1 MNFRAKH
8 GKRRGDLLLDMTPLI
23 DVVFLLLIFFL
34 ITTTFIRDREDIVPI
49 SLPTGSAQPR
59 TSDPGD
65 SVTVHVDAQGSY
77 VVSRSGVDGALQLT
91 ADELRRELTTYF
103 ETNPDLTV
111 LLRGDRGGSY
121 GSVMDVWMMAQEI
134 GFQRVHAV
142 VREPAGGGTEATPG
156 AGAPGDIE

>member
-59 TSDPGD
+59 STEPVE

-77 VVSRSGVDGALQLT
+77 VLSRTGADAALQLT

-142 VREPAGGGTEATPG
+142 VREPAGGGGE
-156 AGAPGDIE
+156 GAPSDGEPGGPE